1 MNISF
6 FKVFLILLDMARPE
20 NMELTVKDSL
30 NDKNQKSSEEKS
42 HPFYFFVSLEMFF
55 RLLCMLTFWCSFTPH
70 ISLTSFF
77 WLFIT
82 EHLLCIMLS
91 LFNFASFQLFH
102 PVGEIFD
109 YRHIEGK
116 VEKERTLYPY
126 NNIRMSVFSLTI
138 RYKCVWNKR
147 MIDRKLSGNSDK
159 TVPRKQLL
167 KSSLLLT
174 KKRVLKIR

>member
-1 MNISF
+1 
-6 FKVFLILLDMARPE
+6 
-20 NMELTVKDSL
+20 
-30 NDKNQKSSEEKS
+30 
-42 HPFYFFVSLEMFF
+42 
-55 RLLCMLTFWCSFTPH
+55 
-70 ISLTSFF
+70 
-77 WLFIT
+77 
-82 EHLLCIMLS
+82 MLS

-147 MIDRKLSGNSDK
+147 IIDRKLSGNSDK
-159 TVPRKQLL
+159 TVPL
-167 KSSLLLT
+167 KTIVKVFFTINQKPSPQN
-174 KKRVLKIR
+174 KIEGPK